1 MIILNV
7 YFVPNSRHKLKPK
20 CNGINILMI
29 YINILRF
36 PHLQSGFCHCQV
48 RDIVAYIEMKNGE
61 FASVNNLLFVIF
73 HDNVLHYCDDDKKA
87 NTMTKKQI
95 Q

>member
-1 MIILNV
+1 MIFFNV

-20 CNGINILMI
+20 CNG
-29 YINILRF
+29 INILRF

-48 RDIVAYIEMKNGE
+48 RDIVAYIEMKNIE
-61 FASVNNLLFVIF
+61 FSSVNNLLLVIF
-73 HDNVLHYCDDDKKA
+73 HNNVLHYCDDDKKA